1 MPSSCR
7 HFEEVRDVEPRTPQ
21 GCEECL
27 KTGGQWVH
35 LRLCLIC
42 GHVGCCD
49 ESPNKHATKHFRHTG
64 HPVMQSMELGFLAGA
79 DAVER
84 LGQKRV
90 KATADNADNQL
101 LRQRLGFNRLMR
113 SAALEPPVRLDD
125 RRQDDNRSPRPP

>member
-1 MPSSCR
+1 LNHELR
-7 HFEEVRDVEPRTPQ
+7 RDARSAS
-21 GCEECL
+21 
-27 KTGGQWVH
+27 
-35 LRLCLIC
+35 RLVDSGFTCGSAC